1 MSELRSI
8 SPLMD
13 GMSVEKE
20 LPEHNGRASYVLRRK
35 GGGDR
40 FILKRIS
47 VPASDSLVRALIL
60 SGAFADE
67 AAIHEYYGGVVESIK
82 AELEAGK
89 SLAASGCFAAAL
101 SYQVEAKESGVG
113 YDLYI
118 LYPLYVPLN
127 TLLAENLITKLR
139 AINLGIDLCD
149 AVSACRDAGY
159 LFENIKPE
167 NIYLMHNG
175 KFLLGD
181 LGLTPLEDLKY
192 ASVPEEYIGP
202 YSAPELSDIT
212 ASPNLTVDLYSLG
225 MVLYRVYNA
234 NHGPFEDENTG
245 EAMAD
250 KLRLTGKPLPTPLFA
265 DYELASIILKAC
277 SFREE
282 DRYQSPGELKQA
294 LVTYMQRNQISDD
307 LIVPPL
313 VASSEPLAASFEDE
327 AVEDEPIRMSSA
339 EDLDENFRMSFAPD
353 TSGAGSAADID
364 MTLVMPEEKKAEPEA
379 KKAEPEQK
387 AAAPKQEP
395 AAVSVP
401 AGEVPHA
408 SQEEAMDAASSED
421 GDPDQIDIDEL
432 LADISDVIGDEETET
447 AEDSSPEEAEE
458 IPEEAVYLDPE
469 EEFFEEPEESGR
481 PKGNLPRI
489 LLSLFLILAA
499 VVVICFLVAWYFVEA
514 KELNLVSVSTD
525 RLVMQ
530 LVTDEGQENFSLTC
544 SDSHGNSYPVTVE
557 GDIYTFT
564 GLSELTTY
572 TITVEAQGSH
582 RLTNS
587 SVLGSKVTTPENT
600 DIVEFTATRGEAD
613 GEVLLSFTHEGPTP
627 EQWQLSYTNADGSH
641 TDTFLFEEN
650 TYLVGGLK
658 LNDTY
663 TFTLENTE
671 SCFLAGNTSLSYEMI
686 PIVEAKN
693 LNISQ
698 ISGKEV
704 TVSWEP
710 GENLPGEWLVTC
722 EAEGMEPITQTVT
735 GTSCVLELP
744 DLARDYTVSIDAR
757 GMDITESLTLPA
769 DPIVVENLKATH
781 NEDGTVTLT
790 WDTPAGTPEG
800 GWYIS
805 YNTVGSLHA
814 PYMLSAEP
822 VKETSV
828 TLEYLIPEAKY
839 EFSLNVSAADAAK
852 QVFGETTV
860 AVETG
865 KVQAFDGY
873 SLSPKAPIN
882 TSLGYISLWREPNKT
897 NWKYTD
903 LSDKRSTFG
912 VDSRIAICLQVNSVA
927 ASGDEVHVAYV
938 IRNSDGQVVN
948 DIYSVKVWNDL
959 WYSRRHASAIPLPA
973 AEGESS
979 VPGSYTV
986 EIYINGKLLAS
997 AGFTIQ

>member
-1 MSELRSI
+1 MSELRFI

-20 LPEHNGRASYVLRRK
+20 LSEHNGRGSYVLRHK
-35 GGGDR
+35 SGGDR

-60 SGAFADE
+60 SGAYADE

-82 AELEAGK
+82 EELEVGK
-89 SLAASGCFAAAL
+89 TLAASGCFAAAL
-101 SYQVEAKESGVG
+101 SYQVEPKESGVG

-139 AINLGIDLCD
+139 AVNLGIDLCD

-159 LFENIKPE
+159 LFENVKPE
-167 NIYLMHNG
+167 NIYLMPNG

-181 LGLTPLEDLKY
+181 LGLTALEDLNY

-245 EAMAD
+245 EVMAD

-277 SFREE
+277 AFRQE
-282 DRYQSPGELKQA
+282 DRYQTPAELKQA

-307 LIVPPL
+307 LIVPPI
-313 VASSEPLAASFEDE
+313 VAAAEPLTADFEEE
-327 AVEDEPIRMSSA
+327 AVEEEPIRMSNA
-339 EDLDENFRMSFAPD
+339 EDLDETFRQSFAPD
-353 TSGAGSAADID
+353 TSGAGSEADID
-364 MTLVMPEEKKAEPEA
+364 KTVLVPAVKPSQPEEDVPV
-379 KKAEPEQK
+379 PQ
-387 AAAPKQEP
+387 PEP
-395 AAVSVP
+395 ADIEAP
-401 AGEVPHA
+401 
-408 SQEEAMDAASSED
+408 QEEEVQAAEISLTPESSQAA
-421 GDPDQIDIDEL
+421 DPDQIDLDEL
-432 LADISDVIGDEETET
+432 LAGLSDVIGEEAPE
-447 AEDSSPEEAEE
+447 AEEESANEEEAETE
-458 IPEEAVYLDPE
+458 EPGEPVYVDSQEELPQEEASE
-469 EEFFEEPEESGR
+469 RSKSGL
-481 PKGNLPRI
+481 PKI
-489 LLSLFLILAA
+489 LLTLFLLLAA
-499 VVVICFLVAWYFVEA
+499 VVVVCFLVAWYFVEA
-514 KELNLVSVSTD
+514 KELNMVSVSTD
-525 RLVMQ
+525 QLVMQ
-530 LVTDEGQENFSLTC
+530 LVTEEGPENFSLTC
-544 SDSHGNSYPVTVE
+544 TDSHGNRYPVTVD
-557 GDIYTFT
+557 GDTYTFT

-572 TITVEAQGSH
+572 TITVEAVGTH
-582 RLTNS
+582 KLTKS
-587 SVLGSKVTTPENT
+587 SVLGSKVTTPEST

-627 EQWQLSYTNADGSH
+627 EQWQLSYTNADGSDA
-641 TDTFLFEEN
+641 DTFLFEEN

-663 TFTLENTE
+663 TFTLESTAT
-671 SCFLAGNTSLSYEMI
+671 CFLSGNTSLSYEMI
-686 PIVEAKN
+686 PIVEVKS
-693 LNISQ
+693 LNIAQ

-704 TVSWEP
+704 IISWQA
-710 GENLPGEWLVTC
+710 GENLPGEWLITC
-722 EAEGMEPITQTVT
+722 QAEGMETITQTVT
-735 GTSCVLELP
+735 GTSCALALP
-744 DLARDYTVSIDAR
+744 DLTRDYTISIDAR

-769 DPIVVENLKATH
+769 DPIVVENLSATH

-805 YNTVGSLHA
+805 YNTVGSLHD
-814 PYMLSAEP
+814 PYMLSAQP
-822 VKETSV
+822 VMENSV
-828 TLEYLIPEAKY
+828 VLEYLIPEAEY
-839 EFSLNVSAADAAK
+839 EFSLNVSATDAAK

-860 AVETG
+860 SVKTG
-865 KVQAFDGY
+865 EKQAFEGY
-873 SLSPKAPIN
+873 SLSPKAPID
-882 TSLGYISLWREPNKT
+882 TSLGYVSLWREPTKS

-903 LSDKRSTFG
+903 LSVKRSTFG
-912 VDSRIAICLQVNSVA
+912 VDSSIAICLQVNSVA
-927 ASGDEVHVAYV
+927 ASDEEVHVTYA

-948 DIYSVKVWNDL
+948 DISSVKVWNDL

-979 VPGSYTV
+979 VPGKYTV